1 MKTDI
6 SSSTRFIDRILPAM
20 GNQRENVPIYD
31 STQKMFLSNTYTS
44 ESGNMYYK
52 GLRFSERLVM
62 IEYIGLYKNWTY
74 IDKIELYAFDGNQMN
89 VIAKKKFEKQFY
101 NSEKI
106 KNEVIELTFEYFKN
120 QNFMCGSSGTDE
132 TLKALAADI
141 VEEAYINPIE
151 NIRKLPDAP
160 RLMLN

>member
-52 GLRFSERLVM
+52 GLRFSERFVM
-62 IEYIGLYKNWTY
+62 LEHIGLYKSWTY
-74 IDKIELYAFDGNQMN
+74 IDEIEIYAFDGNQMN
-89 VIAKKKFEKQFY
+89 IIAKKKFEKQFY
-101 NSEKI
+101 NAELI
-106 KNEVIELTFEYFKN
+106 KNEVIELTFEYFRN
-120 QNFMCGSSGTDE
+120 QNILCGSSGTDE
-132 TLKALAADI
+132 TLKALAVNI
-141 VEEAYINPIE
+141 VEETYINPIE
-151 NIRKLPDAP
+151 NIRRLPEST